1 MFLVV
6 GANGQLGNELKLILG
21 GNAEYVDREQ
31 LDITDAAAVKA
42 FVKPEKY
49 AAVINCAAYTA
60 VDKAESDAVLAEKI
74 NVDGPRHL
82 AETGVPLL
90 QVSTDYVFDGTG
102 HRPYT
107 ESDEANPQSVYGVTN
122 WPASGLRWK
131 RRRDALSSERPGCIR
146 LSVTTSSKP
155 CGGWE
160 PSVTA

>member
-31 LDITDAAAVKA
+31 LDITDAAAVRA

-107 ESDEANPQSVYGVTN
+107 ESDEAESAVGV
-122 WPASGLRWK
+122 
-131 RRRDALSSERPGCIR
+131 RRDQTGRRAGCAGKGVGMLCR
-146 LSVTTSSKP
+146 QNGLAVFDFR
-155 CGGWE
+155 
-160 PSVTA
+160 

>member
-60 VDKAESDAVLAEKI
+60 VDKAESDAVLAEK
-74 NVDGPRHL
+74 NQCGRPAAFGRDGCAAVAGVDG
-82 AETGVPLL
+82 
-90 QVSTDYVFDGTG
+90 
-102 HRPYT
+102 
-107 ESDEANPQSVYGVTN
+107 
-122 WPASGLRWK
+122 LRF
-131 RRRDALSSERPGCIR
+131 
-146 LSVTTSSKP
+146 
-155 CGGWE
+155 
-160 PSVTA
+160 